1 MSDIRKSMILI
12 HRYRLHIRRT
22 VRQHNTSRNLFRKY
36 IYHIE
41 LYCNRISRRRH
52 FRQIIGYQQTGIT
65 CKGSHRHWFATDSY
79 FCFHLTGGRINLPEF
94 VVEPLR
100 NPKRFRQRIIQN
112 IRRSS
117 SAFCFGLYGKFLS
130 IQFVHGTVVSVTYH
144 PEFTIRILRHG
155 IDRGRERDF
164 LFHFLSV
171 GRHLD
176 EFTACPVCYK
186 QGFPVVCQKQTVR

>member
-1 MSDIRKSMILI
+1 MILI

-36 IYHIE
+36 IDHIE
-41 LYCNRISRRRH
+41 LHSNRISRRRH
-52 FRQIIGYQQTGIT
+52 FRQIISNQQAGIT
-65 CKGSHRHWFATDSY
+65 SKGSHRHRFATNSY
-79 FCFHLTGGRINLPEF
+79 FCFHLTGARINLPKF

-100 NPKRFRQRIIQN
+100 HPKRFRQRIIQN

-117 SAFCFGLYGKFLS
+117 SAFCSGLYRKLLAV
-130 IQFVHGTVVSVTYH
+130 QFVHRTVVSVAYH
-144 PEFTIRILRHG
+144 PKFAIRILRHG
-155 IDRGRERDF
+155 IDRRRERNF
-164 LFHFLSV
+164 LFHFLPV

-186 QGFPVVCQKQTVR
+186 QGFTVVCQKQTVR